1 MLKIKKD
8 DEVVVITGKD
18 KGKRGTVT
26 KVMDDG
32 RLLVSGV
39 NIAKK
44 HQRPNPQLGQ
54 QGGIVEQEQPIQA
67 SNVAIYNPK
76 TQKADR
82 VGFKVDGVKKV
93 RVFKSSGDV
102 VGVEIGGCVKNVVA
116 IAAGISDGC
125 GFGANA
131 MAALETQAL
140 AC

>member
-26 KVMDDG
+26 KVLADG
-32 RLLVSGV
+32 KLVVSGV

-44 HQRPNPQLGQ
+44 HQKPNPQRGQ
-54 QGGIVEQEQPIQA
+54 EGGIVEQEMPIQA

-82 VGFKVDGVKKV
+82 VGFKVAGEKKV

-102 VGVEIGGCVKNVVA
+102 VGG
-116 IAAGISDGC
+116 
-125 GFGANA
+125 
-131 MAALETQAL
+131 
-140 AC
+140 